1 MVSDSPVRIDFR
13 AYNVG
18 FGDCLLLSFTYP
30 RAIDGR
36 SERHVLIDFGSNK
49 AAPGGPSLRDVAGL
63 IAQDTHG
70 KLDAIVVTHRHRDH
84 IAGFD
89 PAVGGGTIAGLK
101 PDAVVRPWTEAPDG
115 TAPAS
120 GSGAAG
126 SGSGAAGSGSGAAG
140 SGSGAAGSG
149 GGQAGRGNHGGHG
162 LAETSAAQRQL
173 LDVLAAGHRFAQA
186 LTSVPGSGRLTIA
199 ESALYGLAA
208 MQLGNDRAIKQ
219 LDELAAAGPPLYL
232 RFGDPLEL
240 DMLPGISFSVLGP
253 PDPDTWPAV
262 LHQAQRSVEYWLGLG
277 NADPAALAAGAAG
290 DPIAMQGDASWL
302 LEPGPGRWLIDR
314 LDDHLVRSAE
324 RLVHQLDSVLNNTSL
339 VLLVEA
345 AGHRLL
351 LPGDAEIENWGY
363 ALTGAPD
370 RDAIR
375 ERLRGVELYKVGHH
389 GSRNA
394 TPKQSLFPLLAGSPP
409 SSRVA
414 IMSTL
419 EGYYKTANPVPSQAL
434 VGQLGLPPFKLLRT
448 DTMGSSTGARA
459 VHVAATPNAPFAL
472 AD

>member
-1 MVSDSPVRIDFR
+1 VSGSPVRIDFR

-18 FGDCLLLSFTYP
+18 FGDCLLLSFAYS

-36 SERHVLIDFGSNK
+36 AERHVLIDFGSNK
-49 AAPGGPSLRDVAGL
+49 AAPGGPSLREAAGL
-63 IAQDTHG
+63 IAQDTNG

-101 PDAVVRPWTEAPDG
+101 PDAVVRPWTEVPDG

-120 GSGAAG
+120 GSGG
-126 SGSGAAGSGSGAAG
+126 T
-140 SGSGAAGSG
+140 GSG
-149 GGQAGRGNHGGHG
+149 GGHRGHGSQGGHG
-162 LAETSAAQRQL
+162 PAETSTAQRQL

-186 LTSVPGSGRLTIA
+186 LASVPSSGRLTVA
-199 ESALYGLAA
+199 EAALYGLAA

-240 DMLPGISFSVLGP
+240 DMLPGVSFSVLGP

-262 LHQAQRSVEYWLGLG
+262 LHQAQQSVEYWLGLG
-277 NADPAALAAGAAG
+277 DADPAALAAGAAG
-290 DPIAMQGDASWL
+290 DPIAMQGDASAL

-375 ERLRGVELYKVGHH
+375 DRLRGVELYKVGHH

-394 TPKQSLFPLLAGSPP
+394 TPKQSLFPLLAGTPP
-409 SSRVA
+409 NSRVA

-434 VGQLGLPPFKLLRT
+434 VSQLGLPPFKLLRT
-448 DTMGSSTGARA
+448 DTTGSTTGARA
-459 VHVAATPNAPFAL
+459 VHVAATPNTPFAP